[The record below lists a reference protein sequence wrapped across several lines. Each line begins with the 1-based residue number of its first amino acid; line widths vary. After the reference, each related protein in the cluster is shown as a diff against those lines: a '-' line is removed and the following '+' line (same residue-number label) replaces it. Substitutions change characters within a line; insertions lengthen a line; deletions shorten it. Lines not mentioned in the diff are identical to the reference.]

1 MIEHPIQI
9 EPARPLTVEIQSAPA
24 PRQAFRQIH
33 PLALI
38 IGGVAA
44 LVAILAVF
52 AGLIQKWLWLRQLGY
67 AGVFW
72 TILSMRWGLFG
83 VAFVAA
89 LAYVLIHLRITAR
102 NGAALRAGKVESE
115 ADPAIDLAAQIPAP
129 LLKLGLIAVA
139 AGAAL
144 VFSLIF
150 FGQWDTYLRFRYGG
164 SFGLADPL
172 YGIDTGF
179 YVFRLPF
186 YGLLQSSLTGLALM
200 TLLGVLAFYA
210 SFGLLR
216 LSRGERMA
224 GPVVQVQ
231 MPSTNPLDAHR

>member
-9 EPARPLTVEIQSAPA
+9 EPGTPLTVEIRSAAA
-24 PRQAFRQIH
+24 PRQTFRQIH

-72 TILSMRWGLFG
+72 AILSMRWGLFG

-89 LAYVLIHLRITAR
+89 LAYVLIHLRITVR
-102 NGAALRAGKVESE
+102 NGAALRVGKVESE
-115 ADPAIDLAAQIPAP
+115 AEAAIDFAAQIPAP
-129 LLKLGLIAVA
+129 FLKLGLIAVA
-139 AGAAL
+139 TGAAL

-186 YGLLQSSLTGLALM
+186 YELLQSSLTGLALM

-224 GPVVQVQ
+224 GPG
-231 MPSTNPLDAHR
+231 A